1 MILANEPELIEQIE
15 YNMLSYRYG
24 QNSIFYLNAQ
34 KAYVSLYVGNID
46 KIDVLRE
53 LLKEFDLGK
62 GCIRVK
68 KNVDLSNTRLGE
80 LIEKTIQLWKSGSNT
95 NC

>member
-53 LLKEFDLGK
+53 L
-62 GCIRVK
+62 
-68 KNVDLSNTRLGE
+68 
-80 LIEKTIQLWKSGSNT
+80 
-95 NC
+95 